1 VEQDRPQK
9 LRPTFASGILGI
21 VNLMKT
27 LLTVIMGF
35 GLICSSLGDQT
46 NDTAAAEPSLYTRV
60 FLFTPSS
67 VSRLQLLLPPK
78 AGESNQELLL
88 RYFNT
93 QHVEIKKPATLMFE
107 EKNNRL
113 MIHATPDALN
123 KIEDILSKNF
133 SDK

>member
-1 VEQDRPQK
+1 
-9 LRPTFASGILGI
+9 
-21 VNLMKT
+21 MKI

-35 GLICSSLGDQT
+35 GLIFSSFADQT
-46 NDTAAAEPSLYTRV
+46 NGTATAEPSLYTRV

-88 RYFNT
+88 RYFKT
-93 QHVEIKKPATLMFE
+93 QHGEIKKPATLVFE
-107 EKNNRL
+107 EQNKRL

-123 KIEDILSKNF
+123 KIEDLLSKNF
-133 SDK
+133 SD